1 MIEMLYARRQKGTGN
16 MTVRPKIRA
25 AATGKCIHH
34 QPGVA
39 KVSEAVDKIREHL

>member
-1 MIEMLYARRQKGTGN
+1 MHADKKGHAGN